1 MIEIEDQQAV
11 VYAPRELRRQ
21 TRRDFRRAIDLAHM
35 LGAERV
41 VVDFA
46 AVEFCDPDVL
56 PMLTQLARE
65 GRPVITR
72 NVTPAVRA
80 CLEQSA
86 IPIPEPRTCASV
98 RAVEPPHLGPFWLR
112 SPG

>member
-1 MIEIEDQQAV
+1 MIEMKDQEAV

-21 TRRDFRRAIDLAHM
+21 TRQDFRRAIDLAHM

-46 AVEFCDPDVL
+46 AVEFCDSDVL
-56 PMLTQLARE
+56 RVLAQFARE
-65 GRPVITR
+65 GRPVVTR
-72 NVTPAVRA
+72 NVTSAVRA
-80 CLEQSA
+80 WMDEPA
-86 IPIPEPRTCASV
+86 VPIPEPRTCASV

-112 SPG
+112 TAR